1 MGTTASK
8 GDEQKQSMYTPSY
21 YAKPFSSD
29 SRPYLFLSSLGPMR
43 AQCDSPP
50 PPPPPS
56 VGAVDAP
63 PPPPPDSIE
72 AAASFVS
79 SIPNPGPYEQAAVD
93 GKRLVSLD
101 TFDGLRFD
109 ISKQLS
115 PYMAV
120 VHSFWLGTTMIP
132 DGRNK
137 TYSFIT
143 QIADE
148 QGLLFTRIDFDRGS
162 VDGRIHRALLGG
174 LCMGKL
180 QLGLSQEGQQDQC
193 LAEVDFGGM
202 TWTGNLKYGSIGGGL
217 VYGCNYFQSITPR
230 VALGGE
236 GMYLAANE
244 SLLGNYTL
252 KVNVP
257 AKAGEGEE
265 ESTSGGP
272 GAPSS
277 TMCFNYNASQGL
289 LTMNYKRIVTPN
301 RVTLAA
307 ELSCSPMSLE
317 SQVLLGAE
325 FKLTRS
331 KVAICVDGEGRVQST
346 LEAKLGMGGAPTI
359 QFAGEVDHLKN
370 VMRFGYGL
378 NIEG

>member
-1 MGTTASK
+1 MGSAASK
-8 GDEQKQSMYTPSY
+8 VEDRYAAGSY
-21 YAKPFSSD
+21 PLLFSGLAPIKS
-29 SRPYLFLSSLGPMR
+29 
-43 AQCDSPP
+43 QCEAPP
-50 PPPPPS
+50 PPPPLEAEPL
-56 VGAVDAP
+56 

-72 AAASFVS
+72 TASAKAS
-79 SIPNPGPYEQAAVD
+79 SIPNPGPYEQAAGD
-93 GKRLVSLD
+93 AKRLVSLD

-120 VHSFWLGTTMIP
+120 VHSFWLGTHMIP

-137 TYSFIT
+137 SYSFIT

-148 QGLLFTRIDFDRGS
+148 AGLLFTRVDFDRGS

-180 QLGLSQEGQQDQC
+180 QLGVSKEGQQDQC
-193 LAEVDFGGM
+193 LAEVDFGGL
-202 TWTGNLKYGSIGGGL
+202 TWTGNMKYGSMGGGL

-230 VALGGE
+230 VAMGGE
-236 GMYLAANE
+236 GMYVAANQ
-244 SLLGNYTL
+244 SLMGNYTL
-252 KVNVP
+252 KVNIP
-257 AKAGEGEE
+257 AKAGADDE
-265 ESTSGGP
+265 ESKPGDP

-277 TMCFNYNASQGL
+277 TMCVNYNSSQSM

-301 RVTLAA
+301 RVTLGA
-307 ELSCSPMSLE
+307 ELSCNPMSLE

-331 KVAICVDGEGRVQST
+331 KVAICVDGGGRIQST
-346 LEAKLGMGGAPTI
+346 VEAKLGMGGAPTI

-370 VMRFGYGL
+370 VLRFGYGL